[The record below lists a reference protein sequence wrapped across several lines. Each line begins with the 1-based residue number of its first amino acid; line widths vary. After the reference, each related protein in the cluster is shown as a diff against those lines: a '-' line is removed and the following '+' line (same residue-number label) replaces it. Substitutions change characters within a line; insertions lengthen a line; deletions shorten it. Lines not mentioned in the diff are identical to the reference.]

1 MKFLSKTK
9 TGISGLDEITMGGI
23 PQGRPTLI
31 CGGPGCGK
39 TLFSIEFLVNG
50 ATKFNEPGVFVT
62 FEEKTE
68 ELIMNVASLGFD
80 LDKLQKEKKLRL
92 DYVRIE
98 RSEIEETGEY
108 DLDGLFI
115 RLELAIDSIGA
126 KRVVLD
132 TIENLFAGLTN
143 QGILRAELRRLFLW
157 LKEKGV
163 TAIVT
168 GEQGEGKLTRHG
180 LEEYVSDCV
189 ILLDHRV
196 INQISTRRLR
206 IVKYRGS
213 AHGTNEFPFLIDE
226 EGISVLPVT
235 SLKLDRKVSSERIS
249 TGMPTLDEMF
259 GGKGFYRGSSI
270 LVSGMAGT
278 GKTSIAAYFVNEAS
292 KRNEK
297 AIFFAFEESPPQII
311 RNMKSIGLNLEP
323 HIKKGLLQFQSAR
336 PALHGLEMH
345 LSSIYRIVKKF
356 KPKIVVLDPIT
367 NLVSVGLINEVNSM
381 LLRLIDFLQGEGITV
396 MLTALMKVMDE
407 RMDEGVSSL
416 VDTWIS
422 VKEIEANGERN
433 KVIYIMKSRGM
444 KHSNQVRE
452 FIISNQGL
460 TLVEIYL
467 GPNGILLGSEREEQK
482 LQKLQ
487 GQALTDQQ
495 KRAEIARRRQEN
507 GIPKRANQKIGK

>member
-1 MKFLSKTK
+1 MKLLPKTK
-9 TGISGLDEITMGGI
+9 TGINGLDEITMGGI

-39 TLFSIEFLVNG
+39 TLLSMEFLVNG
-50 ATKFNEPGVFVT
+50 ATKFNEPGVFLA

-68 ELIMNVASLGFD
+68 ELAVNVASLGFD
-80 LDKLQKEKKLRL
+80 LEKLQKEKKLRL

-98 RSEIEETGEY
+98 KSEIEETGEY

-132 TIENLFAGLTN
+132 TIETLFAGLTN
-143 QGILRAELRRLFLW
+143 QGILRAELKRLFRW

-168 GEQGEGKLTRHG
+168 GEQGDGKLTRHG

-196 INQISTRRLR
+196 IDQISTRRLR

-213 AHGTNEFPFLIDE
+213 VHGTNEYPFLIDE
-226 EGISVLPVT
+226 EGITVLPVT
-235 SLKLDRKVSSERIS
+235 SLKLDRSVSSERIS
-249 TGMPTLDEMF
+249 TGIPTLDEMF
-259 GGKGFYRGSSI
+259 GGKGFFRGSSI
-270 LVSGMAGT
+270 LLSGTAGT
-278 GKTSIAAYFVNEAS
+278 GKTSIAAFFINEACRR
-292 KRNEK
+292 KEK
-297 AIFFAFEESPPQII
+297 TVYFAFEESPKQII

-323 HIKKGLLQFQSAR
+323 HIRKGLLQFHSAR

-345 LSSIYRIVKKF
+345 LSTIYKIIKKT
-356 KPKIVVLDPIT
+356 KPTTVVLDPIT
-367 NLVSVGLINEVNSM
+367 NLISVGLINEVNSM
-381 LLRLIDFLQGEGITV
+381 LLRLIDFLQGQGITL
-396 MLTALMKVMDE
+396 MMTALLRVIDE
-407 RMDEGVSSL
+407 RTDESVSSL

-422 VKEIEANGERN
+422 IRDVEANGERN
-433 KVIYIMKSRGM
+433 RALYVMKSRGM

-452 FIISNQGL
+452 FIITNRGL
-460 TLVEIYL
+460 NLIEIYL
-467 GPNGILLGSEREEQK
+467 GPKGILIGSEREEQK
-482 LQKLQ
+482 LYKLK
-487 GQALTDQQ
+487 GQELKDQQ
-495 KRAEIARRRQEN
+495 ERKELARRRQEN
-507 GIPKRANQKIGK
+507 GLPKKPKQKLGR